1 LRGLP
6 SPSVLPASAPAAPG
20 AGGALDPLRQA
31 IVLHSHIVEML
42 SDPGGGSLPCQLANP
57 RRVIAIISRRQGRCG
72 GLLHWG
78 LSLPCII
85 LAAAI
90 AGCFAQKAVAARPRA
105 IVVEPESAA
114 CVMQNAIA
122 HGPSHVDGD
131 LATNMAM
138 LSCGEASA
146 PAWVILSHRAD
157 AFMTVSD
164 DDADQAVAWLG
175 DSSDVPGGI
184 RTTPSG
190 AAGLAGA
197 LAACG
202 DPESAARLEL
212 AKDSRVL
219 IFATESADRAAGTA
233 G

>member
-1 LRGLP
+1 MRALGAEVNRIPGNYDDSVRYAKRTAAEQGWLLITDTSDLVSDKVASEVMQGYGVMALELMDQLDGDLP
-6 SPSVLPASAPAAPG
+6 THVFLQ
-20 AGGALDPLRQA
+20 AG
-31 IVLHSHIVEML
+31 V
-42 SDPGGGSLPCQLANP
+42 GG
-57 RRVIAIISRRQGRCG
+57 
-72 GLLHWG
+72 
-78 LSLPCII
+78 

-90 AGCFAQKAVAARPRA
+90 AGCFAERAVAARPRA

-122 HGPSHVDGD
+122 HGPSRVIGD

-146 PAWVILSHRAD
+146 PAWVILRKRAD

-164 DDADQAVAWLG
+164 AAADEAAVWLANA
-175 DSSDVPGGI
+175 SDVPGGI
-184 RTTPSG
+184 KTTPSG

-197 LAACG
+197 MTA
-202 DPESAARLEL
+202 SADLEGAFRLGL

-219 IFATESADRAAGTA
+219 IFATESPDPATG
-233 G
+233 